1 MVLCISLLGCLERFC
16 PHITTKSKN
25 NGVRSPGVMC
35 IESFLAPVGNS
46 CMSVFP
52 KGKLYLIVALSSRK

>member
-25 NGVRSPGVMC
+25 NGVRSQGF
-35 IESFLAPVGNS
+35 IYIILKASLLQLGIRAWLS
-46 CMSVFP
+46 FP
-52 KGKLYLIVALSSRK
+52 KESYI